1 MLHAPVGKKKSKV
14 ELEFIIRDDEAEH
27 IQERNKMERDRRDM
41 EAQDTIMNRP
51 ATTRPAGIYQG
62 NITTPPLP
70 LPHIQTHRVSG
81 PPERSRCSIRTD
93 VAGIPPLPK
102 MGLPKKYR

>member
-1 MLHAPVGKKKSKV
+1 MLHAAAGKKSKA
-14 ELEFIIRDDEAEH
+14 ELEFLIHDDEAEH
-27 IQERNKMERDRRDM
+27 IQERKKIEKKRRDM

-62 NITTPPLP
+62 NITTSP

-93 VAGIPPLPK
+93 MAGIPPVPK
-102 MGLPKKYR
+102 MCLPKKFR